1 MGGRPANVQMLLRA
15 TKQTGYHSHPVLIP
29 IPLEKHHMTHDM
41 QGIGREFGLAGD
53 LIENNPYGNGHIND
67 TYLTRWKS
75 RGEVTPWIVQRI
87 NHKIFKDPPSVM
99 ENISRIS
106 NHIRKKMETA
116 GVQDIDR
123 RVLTCMPASDG
134 KYYFLD
140 KDGNYWRIYAFIGK
154 ATSHDICTG
163 PQLAYEA
170 AYAFGS
176 FQALLADF
184 PAASLHE
191 TIPWFHHTPRRFAAL
206 EKAFNLDSANRAA
219 TSKPAIEFALA
230 RKSMTGVVSDLLE
243 KGVIRPN
250 VTHNDTKLNNVMI
263 DDETGRGVCVIDLDT
278 VMSGSILYDV
288 GDMVRTSTI
297 TAMEDERDLSKVDMD
312 IDRFEAVIRGYTEA
326 AGDLPSRSEKDL
338 LAFCGRLITF
348 TIGLRFLTD
357 HLAGDVYFKTHRPNH
372 NLERAMVQF
381 TMVRKM
387 EERSGEME
395 RIVRKY
401 CG

>member
-1 MGGRPANVQMLLRA
+1 MKP
-15 TKQTGYHSHPVLIP
+15 
-29 IPLEKHHMTHDM
+29 DM
-41 QGIGREFGLAGD
+41 QAIGREFGLTGD
-53 LIENNPYGNGHIND
+53 LIESIPYGNGHIND
-67 TYLTRWKS
+67 TYLTRWNK
-75 RGEVTPWIVQRI
+75 GGAVTPWILQRI
-87 NHKIFKDPPSVM
+87 NHKIFKDPQKVM

-106 NHIRKKMETA
+106 NHIRKKMEAA
-116 GVQDIDR
+116 GVPDVER
-123 RVLTCMPASDG
+123 RVLTCMPAAGG

-140 KDGNYWRIYAFIGK
+140 EGGNYWRTYRFIDK

-163 PQLAYEA
+163 PRLAYEA
-170 AYAFGS
+170 AYAFGN

-184 PAASLHE
+184 PASSLHE

-206 EKAFNLDSANRAA
+206 EKAIELDSANRSA
-219 TSKPAIEFALA
+219 TSSPEITFALA

-243 KGVIRPN
+243 NGAIRPN

-263 DDETGRGVCVIDLDT
+263 DDETGRGICVIDLDT

-297 TAMEDERDLSKVDMD
+297 TTQEDERDLSKVDMD
-312 IDRFEAVIRGYTEA
+312 IDRFDALIRGYSEA
-326 AGDLPSRSEKDL
+326 AGDLPSQAEKKL

-357 HLAGDVYFKTHRPNH
+357 HLSGDVYFKTHRPNH
-372 NLERAMVQF
+372 NLERARVQF

-387 EERSGEME
+387 EERSAEME
-395 RIVRKY
+395 QIVRKY
-401 CG
+401 CK